1 MGRTLFRNVMVLDGS
16 GAAPFQ
22 GEVLIE
28 GNRIRTVARAG
39 EAIQAVDA
47 PSSANRPLL
56 AKT

>member
-1 MGRTLFRNVMVLDGS
+1 VMVLDGS